1 MSRPHGGAAQQT
13 CFMGEKNAGN
23 NIKRRYN
30 TGIVIYV
37 NRDPTMWY
45 YNRKNTVEAS
55 TFGLKFVALKTEM
68 EFIKIM
74 GYKLR
79 IIGYLYMEKLGCT
92 MKNELVVNNYAI
104 TEYKLKNIYIYMLSL
119 SEERIYG
126 WNN

>member
-1 MSRPHGGAAQQT
+1 
-13 CFMGEKNAGN
+13 MGEKNAGN

-45 YNRKNTVEAS
+45 YNRKDTVEAS

-104 TEYKLKNIYIYMLSL
+104 TEYKLKNIYIYICYHLVRK
-119 SEERIYG
+119 EFTDGIIKI
-126 WNN
+126 